1 MKTQPDTAI
10 HFVWIWGMTV
20 GLAAI
25 LPSPSR
31 ADEEPP
37 TFSGSIASILY
48 SKCTQCHREGQSGPF
63 VLQSYEDAVKHSN
76 TIRAVVEEGYM
87 PPWKPVDSG
96 IAFAHDRRLSSKEK
110 DLLLRWIENAC
121 PQGDA
126 SATPAPPR
134 FPAEWALGKPDLV
147 VRMDRPFQVPADGPD
162 LYRSFVFQV
171 GLPEDKW
178 IKAMELKPTARGAVH
193 HALFFVDQGGELRKE
208 RESDGLPGFRGMN
221 FLKGRSQGGNPLV
234 NVAEGMGRGLGGYVP
249 GATPNRLPGD
259 LARLLPAGSD
269 IIMQTHF
276 HPTGKVEQEQAELA
290 LYFADQPPSR
300 LLVPLQLPAL
310 FGLGAGLEVPAG
322 EKSFHLKDSYT
333 LPVDVEAFEVG
344 GHAHYI
350 CTKMDLTATTPD
362 GKTSSLLKIED
373 WDLDWQ
379 DQYQF
384 AQAVRLPKGTRLDV
398 DIVYDN
404 SSDNSDNPYSPPKT
418 IAWGRESNDEMGS
431 VTLLVVTD
439 RDEDR
444 KVLERDMRKRSQ
456 EAIRNRIEKQTGR
469 LGSLAGGALGDGRL
483 LKLLDQNRDGVLEA
497 SEIPERLRTRLFEF
511 LDENRDDR
519 LDAKEI
525 ERGRKSIREILDDRS
540 TDNERNR

>member
-1 MKTQPDTAI
+1 MKTELDAWI
-10 HFVWIWGMTV
+10 RYIRIWGMSV
-20 GLAAI
+20 GLAVT
-25 LPSPSR
+25 LCSVTR
-31 ADEEPP
+31 AEEDPP
-37 TFSGSIASILY
+37 TFSGSIASIFY
-48 SKCTQCHREGQSGPF
+48 AKCTQCHREGQSGPF
-63 VLQSYEDAVKHSN
+63 VLQTYEEVVKHSN
-76 TIRAVVEEGYM
+76 TIRAVVQDGYM

-96 IAFAHDRRLSSKEK
+96 IAFAHDRRLTKEERA
-110 DLLLRWIENAC
+110 LLLRWIDNAC

-126 SATPAPPR
+126 NATPAPPK
-134 FPAEWALGKPDLV
+134 FPTEWALGQPDLV
-147 VRMDRPFQVPADGPD
+147 VRMDRSFQVPADGPD

-193 HALFFVDQGGELRKE
+193 HALFFVDQGGVLRKE

-221 FLKGRSQGGNPLV
+221 FLKGRSQGGNAFV

-276 HPTGKVEQEQAELA
+276 HPTGKVEHEQAELA
-290 LYFADQPPSR
+290 IYFADQPPSR

-322 EKSFHLKDSYT
+322 EKNFHLRDSYT
-333 LPVDVEAFEVG
+333 LPVDVEAFEIG

-350 CTKMDLTATTPD
+350 CTRMDLTATTPD

-404 SSDNSDNPYSPPKT
+404 SSDNADNPHSPPQT

-431 VTLLVVTD
+431 VTLLVVAD
-439 RDEDR
+439 REEDR
-444 KVLERDMRKRSQ
+444 KMLERDMRKRSQ
-456 EAIRNRIEKQTGR
+456 EAIRNRIEKQSGR
-469 LGSLAGGALGDGRL
+469 LGTFAGGALGDGRFA
-483 LKLLDQNRDGVLEA
+483 KLFDLNRDGVLEA
-497 SEIPERLRTRLFEF
+497 SEVPERLRTRLFEF

-525 ERGRKSIREILDDRS
+525 ERGRKSIREVLDDRS
-540 TDNERNR
+540 LDRVRK